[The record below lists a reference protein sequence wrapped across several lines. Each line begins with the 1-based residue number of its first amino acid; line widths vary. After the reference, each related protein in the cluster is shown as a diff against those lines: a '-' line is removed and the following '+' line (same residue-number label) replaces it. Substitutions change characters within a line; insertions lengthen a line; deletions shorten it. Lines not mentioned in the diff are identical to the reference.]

1 LPGRTGSGE
10 PLQVHRRGEGL
21 STRIALCRMLG
32 VSRSGYYAW
41 RERPPSKRSRE
52 DAALT
57 AKIHEI
63 HRRSRE
69 TYGSPRVHAELRA
82 LGTRCG
88 RKRVERLMRQAGL
101 QGCMR
106 GSRRGTTRRNQ
117 RTAPAEDLVKRNFA
131 ATQADKVWVADTTY
145 VATRE
150 GFLYLAFILDVH
162 SRRIVGWAM
171 ESHLRTELVVDAL
184 RMAVWR
190 RKPAPGLVH
199 HSDQGVQ
206 YTALSFSERLKE
218 VGIKPSM
225 GRTGSA
231 LDNAMA
237 ESFVSTLKAEL
248 VSRMEFPTRQAA
260 KTAIFEYLETFYNT
274 RRLHSSLGYRSPADF
289 EEDRIGEANVA

>member
-1 LPGRTGSGE
+1 MSCYRLIEAEKTSFPV
-10 PLQVHRRGEGL
+10 QFM
-21 STRIALCRMLG
+21 CRMLG
-32 VSRSGYYAW
+32 VSRSGYYGW
-41 RERPPSKRSRE
+41 SGRPPLRRSRQ
-52 DAALT
+52 DAILT
-57 AKIHEI
+57 AKIREI

-82 LGTRCG
+82 LGTRCS
-88 RKRVERLMRQAGL
+88 RKRVERLMRESGL
-101 QGCMR
+101 EGCMR
-106 GSRRGTTRRNQ
+106 GRRRKGTTHRGKKA
-117 RTAPAEDLVKRNFA
+117 APAKDLVKRNFA
-131 ATQADKVWVADTTY
+131 ATRADKVWVADITY
-145 VATRE
+145 VATIE

-171 ESHLRTELVVDAL
+171 ENHLRTEIVVDAL

-206 YTALSFSERLKE
+206 YTSLSFSERLRE
-218 VGIKPSM
+218 VGITPSM

-248 VSRMEFPTRQAA
+248 VSRLEFPTRQAA
-260 KTAIFEYLETFYNT
+260 RTAIFEYLETFYNT
-274 RRLHSSLGYRSPADF
+274 RRLHSSLGYVSPADF
-289 EEDRIGEANVA
+289 EEDRIREANVA

>member
-1 LPGRTGSGE
+1 VSRYRLIEAEKTSFP
-10 PLQVHRRGEGL
+10 VHFM
-21 STRIALCRMLG
+21 CRMLG
-32 VSRSGYYAW
+32 VSRSGYYGW
-41 RERPPSKRSRE
+41 RGRLSSARNRA
-52 DAALT
+52 DVALT
-57 AKIHEI
+57 EKIREIHE
-63 HRRSRE
+63 RSHH

-88 RKRVERLMRQAGL
+88 RKRVERLMRKSGL

-106 GSRRGTTRRNQ
+106 GRRRGTTRRSK
-117 RTAPAEDLVKRNFA
+117 RAAPPAEDLVKRDFA
-131 ATQADKVWVADTTY
+131 ATRTDKVWVADITY

-171 ESHLRTELVVDAL
+171 ENHLRTELVVDAL

-206 YTALSFSERLKE
+206 YTALSFGEKLRE

-248 VSRMEFPTRQAA
+248 VSRLKFPTRQAA
-260 KTAIFEYLETFYNT
+260 RTAIFEYLETFYNT
-274 RRLHSSLGYRSPADF
+274 RRLHSALGYRSPADY
-289 EEDRIGEANVA
+289 EEDRMEEASVA